1 MLLTKSPKMKTTI
14 CPELPRLTPPS
25 NTTANTWG
33 EGGGSISL
41 KYQWPELP
49 IPFHHVEQDNSCQNK
64 NLQVCKLSFLHFEL
78 IPVIRGEGGAIALK
92 SAGEQSKWFPQF
104 DESRQLEV
112 LEGKRPVAIVHFA
125 IGILAG
131 YRLAKPSRS
140 EFMQNKHIIKT
151 PQELRMLPMS
161 LSGCQS
167 RIEMW
172 KC

>member
-1 MLLTKSPKMKTTI
+1 MRICREFENWRDLSGKFLRQKS
-14 CPELPRLTPPS
+14 CYPESFCILWL
-25 NTTANTWG
+25 
-33 EGGGSISL
+33 
-41 KYQWPELP
+41 WPELP
-49 IPFHHVEQDNSCQNK
+49 IPFLRVEQDNSWQNK